1 MVPGRTILIINFY
14 AFSFLTL
21 FSITK
26 LGQPVKIPVSLSGT
40 FAELRSDH
48 FHGGIDIKGVV
59 GTPVYA
65 VEDGF
70 LHKLESKG
78 TGYGNVIYIKHKNG
92 YMSVYGHLSTFNT
105 PFEEHY
111 YKAARKYKKSNFS
124 VYFKKDE
131 ILVKKGDKIG
141 EIGNTGF

>member
-1 MVPGRTILIINFY
+1 MVPGRTILLISFY
-14 AFSFLTL
+14 ALSILAL

-48 FHGGIDIKGVV
+48 FHGGIDIKGTV

-70 LHKLESKG
+70 LYKLESKG

-92 YMSVYGHLSTFNT
+92 YMSVYGHLSAFNT
-105 PFEEHY
+105 PFNPSRI
-111 YKAARKYKKSNFS
+111 ALPNPFI
-124 VYFKKDE
+124 V
-131 ILVKKGDKIG
+131 
-141 EIGNTGF
+141 N

>member
-1 MVPGRTILIINFY
+1 MRKLILVPGRTILLINFY
-14 AFSFLTL
+14 ALSILAL

-48 FHGGIDIKGVV
+48 FHGGIDIKGTV

-70 LHKLESKG
+70 LYKLESKG

-92 YMSVYGHLSTFNT
+92 YMSVYGHLSAFNT
-105 PFEEHY
+105 PFEE
-111 YKAARKYKKSNFS
+111 
-124 VYFKKDE
+124 
-131 ILVKKGDKIG
+131 G
-141 EIGNTGF
+141 